1 MLTFKRGFALLTVIL
16 LFVVGVT
23 YAASQIQ
30 REDIGG
36 SFVVGRVLTPQE
48 TILLYS
54 ELGPSTSDL
63 VELDFGTGDLDA
75 FGFFLGDP
83 RVPF

>member
-1 MLTFKRGFALLTVIL
+1 MKSMLTYKRGFALLTVIL

-48 TILLYS
+48 LHTAHIALQPGS
-54 ELGPSTSDL
+54 HPSS
-63 VELDFGTGDLDA
+63 
-75 FGFFLGDP
+75 
-83 RVPF
+83 R